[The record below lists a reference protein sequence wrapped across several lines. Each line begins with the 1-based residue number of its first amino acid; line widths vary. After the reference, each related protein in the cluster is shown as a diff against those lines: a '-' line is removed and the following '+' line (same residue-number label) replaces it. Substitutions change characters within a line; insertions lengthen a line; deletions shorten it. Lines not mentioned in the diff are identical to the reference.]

1 MGTSESDGASPRPSD
16 VAGRSVP
23 AERPR
28 ALTGALWTIVA
39 LVAWTLVLEL
49 VIPLA
54 TGELVAA
61 YPDGPS
67 DAVVV
72 AESVIGAAG
81 GVAGLPGAIAELPVT
96 VTMLLRGL
104 LEIAEEHGLDPKSDE
119 VRKELRSGLG
129 RWRRVRSDI
138 SLRPFLDRRPRPVG
152 QAGRRR
158 LTLPRARKTA
168 TS

>member
-81 GVAGLPGAIAELPVT
+81 GVALWAFLLA
-96 VTMLLRGL
+96 MLLRGRWWARFVITVWL
-104 LEIAEEHGLDPKSDE
+104 LFALFLNLVVPPMRSEAVALDVTGVVTIALL
-119 VRKELRSGLG
+119 VALVVLL
-129 RWRRVRSDI
+129 WRPSVTAYNAAREA
-138 SLRPFLDRRPRPVG
+138 
-152 QAGRRR
+152 AG
-158 LTLPRARKTA
+158 
-168 TS
+168 